1 MTKQQGFRG
10 AVSGFQKTVIV
21 AIVALM
27 GLSAV
32 SLQVLRVNGPLY
44 QRVVLGKDL
53 VADILPPPEY
63 VLEAYLEATLART
76 ETGDVVA
83 RRAARLKELRAQY
96 DDRQTYWTASN
107 LDPKLKGQI
116 LGPVNDTAARFWGE
130 VEGKYLPAL
139 QSGDQAAAQAS
150 YATLSAAYAG
160 HRNAVDHLVTDANEA
175 VAASEKQA
183 RWISLAVL
191 LVMAMGLV
199 GAVLYTRRR
208 GAAVVHQV
216 VDPLAAMTDAM
227 SRISEGDLRVPIQHD
242 ERTDE
247 LGAMARALKKFVQQG
262 LETQGLREQQETA
275 RLHAEDLRV
284 AGDAKRADA
293 LRGMAERVED
303 ETRLAVQSVSANS
316 EVMTEK
322 AQELARLAAD
332 VGRRSGQVSV
342 AAADT
347 LIQTQTVAATATEL
361 DAAIQSIRKQVES
374 ARLAA
379 SQVAGAALDADGA
392 IGRLSSAVGEIDAVT
407 TVIDDIARQ
416 INLLALNASVEAAR
430 AGDAGRG
437 FAVVAHEVR
446 ALAQQ
451 TAAAT
456 ANIRGL
462 IGGVKSSTEET
473 VDAVRGITGRVGAM
487 DDASLSIAG
496 AVEQQASA
504 TVEIA
509 RSVTETNAMA
519 ERMVAQINQ
528 VADGARTAGEI
539 SDQVDQLSRTVSES
553 VASLSTTL
561 VRVVRTSTDE
571 VERRRKPRFSADL
584 PVQVVSAR
592 DSAEGV
598 IRNLSEGGAMIDGLP
613 SMSGR
618 ISLHLQGFSVALP
631 ADVLGLKN
639 GLTHVKFRPDSH
651 QTQAITEFFAGHKMS
666 TAA

>member
-1 MTKQQGFRG
+1 MAQQQGFRG
-10 AVSGFQKTVIV
+10 AVSGFQKTVII

-32 SLQVLRVNGPLY
+32 SLEVLRVNGPLY
-44 QRVVLGKDL
+44 QRIVLGKDL

-76 ETGDVVA
+76 ETGNANA
-83 RRAARLKELRAQY
+83 RRTARLKELRAQY
-96 DDRQTYWTASN
+96 DDRQAYWTASH
-107 LDPKLKGQI
+107 LAPKLKSQI
-116 LGPVNDTAARFWGE
+116 LGPVNATATRFWNE
-130 VEGKYLPAL
+130 VEDNYLPAL

-150 YATLSAAYAG
+150 YARLSAAYAG
-160 HRNAVDHLVTDANEA
+160 HRAAVDHLVTDANVA
-175 VAASEKQA
+175 GAASEKQA
-183 RWISLAVL
+183 RWISLAVM
-191 LVMAMGLV
+191 LVMAMGLA

-227 SRISEGDLRVPIQHD
+227 SRISDGDLEVHIQHD
-242 ERTDE
+242 ARSDE
-247 LGAMARALKKFVQQG
+247 LGAMARALNKFLQQG
-262 LETQGLREQQETA
+262 VETRSLREQQEAA

-284 AGDAKRADA
+284 AGDAKRTDA

-303 ETRLAVQSVSANS
+303 ETRQAVQSVAANT
-316 EVMTEK
+316 EVMTER

-332 VGRRSGQVSV
+332 VGRRSGQVSM

-361 DAAIQSIRKQVES
+361 DAAIQSIRKQVET

-407 TVIDDIARQ
+407 SVIDDIARQ
-416 INLLALNASVEAAR
+416 TNLLALNASVEAAR

-437 FAVVAHEVR
+437 FAVVALEVR
-446 ALAQQ
+446 TLAQQ

-456 ANIRGL
+456 ASIRGL
-462 IGGVKSSTEET
+462 IAGVKSSADET

-504 TVEIA
+504 TMDIA

-528 VADGARTAGEI
+528 VADGARTAGGI
-539 SDQVDQLSRTVSES
+539 SDQVDQLSRTVAES

-571 VERRRKPRFSADL
+571 VERRRKPRFSVDL
-584 PVQVVSAR
+584 LVHVAGAR
-592 DSAEGV
+592 DRMEGV

-613 SMSGR
+613 STSGR
-618 ISLHLQGFSVALP
+618 LSLHLPGFIDALP
-631 ADVLGLKN
+631 ADVLGLHG
-639 GLTHVKFRPDSH
+639 GLTHVKFRPDSD
-651 QTQAITEFFAGHKMS
+651 QTQALVDLIAGLERR
-666 TAA
+666 AAA